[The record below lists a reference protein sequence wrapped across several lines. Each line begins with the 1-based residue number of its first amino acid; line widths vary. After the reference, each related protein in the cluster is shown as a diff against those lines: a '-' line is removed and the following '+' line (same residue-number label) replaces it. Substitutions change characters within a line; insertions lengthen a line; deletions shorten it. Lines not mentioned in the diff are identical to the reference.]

1 MDINHYYLLGF
12 LQKLNKHDTREST
25 RHWVVAEYLVLL
37 ALTSCENFGS
47 FNGSLNSPRK
57 GPWKAT
63 EKHYTRLLPCLGQC
77 QWGPQNKLKA
87 QPCFNYTMNLPLLF
101 GHFKS
106 ECSTNIHCISSKRMH
121 VNQGR
126 LPTVTTAKHQ
136 KFNVRKPQS
145 CSCYRVK
152 LQVGL
157 FVFFIVCVY

>member
-1 MDINHYYLLGF
+1 MECKGTYSLVQKAWLEGFYYSITLILDTFHLQMDINHYYLLGF

-77 QWGPQNKLKA
+77 Q
-87 QPCFNYTMNLPLLF
+87 
-101 GHFKS
+101 
-106 ECSTNIHCISSKRMH
+106 
-121 VNQGR
+121 
-126 LPTVTTAKHQ
+126 
-136 KFNVRKPQS
+136 
-145 CSCYRVK
+145 
-152 LQVGL
+152 
-157 FVFFIVCVY
+157 